1 MKNIYTNEIAEL
13 KKWVENANQ
22 QLKTGFSFLH
32 NEVDVQAVYQRIF
45 NITILIQEE

>member
-22 QLKTGFSFLH
+22 QLKTGFPS
-32 NEVDVQAVYQRIF
+32 YIMK
-45 NITILIQEE
+45 